1 MREAKGFPRKTK
13 KKEGFF
19 SQMLVEEREKE
30 VNAENELFFRGEGGR
45 EKRMRKWRFEGG

>member
-19 SQMLVEEREKE
+19 SQMLVEEREG
-30 VNAENELFFRGEGGR
+30 NAENELFFRGERGR